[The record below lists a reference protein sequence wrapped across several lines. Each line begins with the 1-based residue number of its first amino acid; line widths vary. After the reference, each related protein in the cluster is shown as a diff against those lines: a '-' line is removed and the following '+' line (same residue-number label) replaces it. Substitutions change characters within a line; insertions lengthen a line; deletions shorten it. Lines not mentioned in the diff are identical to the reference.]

1 MSNFT
6 NHKELYLEQKI
17 IFAKHRSN
25 GFIVDL
31 VRDGLGFSVENIS
44 RVDKKDWERLRNED
58 NITSDKYAQVLDK
71 VYRVI
76 VREIFSIDDGQE
88 SKKDLENLSFFN
100 ALTKELLGYYSQYKS
115 YFETLGAGQKQLDF
129 ITISIFFVPFIAHAV
144 SHSTTS
150 SERDFKTEPFL
161 IDRILPSDSKTSI
174 MKVFELIE
182 YDLAQNNSQKKLRTL
197 IKEIFDSLKETNY
210 DGINKNINNWLN
222 GKNPPSLKNIKHIAK
237 VGEHCKDLSCRRI
250 EIYLK
255 LARIIQFAYDKA
267 CEYFGADLANL
278 LVEHFRLVTLLK
290 WQQFMAQITTKDCRF
305 FETIINEIGKKLPKS
320 TFAVLCNYL
329 YCYFS
334 NPFFDFFLH
343 KYIEMEGKY
352 SKELKQQ
359 EKEYFKSIQEFITP
373 MTQMN
378 ERGFFENIDFFFP
391 VKYFVPQSP
400 NDFDI
405 SNYQRY
411 LKMRI
416 ESFLNPLEVK
426 ILTKEEL
433 ACQLNKDFLEYAK
446 LTGDLFPL
454 TLPTRKK
461 QTNDEE
467 NFEKILQQI
476 QEQYDISQD
485 PYICFMQARFYA
497 QKLELDKAN
506 EFYLKA
512 LKYGKNVMGR
522 NFRATIKEG
531 LMISARLADKDSVD
545 LNNTKSDF
553 TKFYKEAYFL
563 NLITDLPNENNFAKH
578 FLLDE
583 QKKFY
588 GYFRYLY
595 PKNQTNDSKS
605 TKGAGILVDK
615 KRLKLQKKIQKYQN
629 GEIINITPN
638 RYITSKEQLQ
648 NIIIDF
654 ENPNKILT
662 QYPNPITQLM
672 HCCSLGDIESVEKLL
687 VKGADANI
695 LKKSDNASV
704 LHYCIDGIPPFS
716 LTPQHIELAK
726 LLIPK
731 CSKDTLN
738 ARHIKKKETILS
750 RCIERGLFE
759 LVKLLIENG
768 VDLESKTC
776 GGDDMSPLY
785 WCIWQIAFAKG
796 KIGFDDVMN
805 NITENQIKALMSH
818 RSNATFDDE
827 YIQDFERLIKEVMEQ
842 NDDCLLKTQEALK
855 FYHKQNLPKYYE
867 IFDLLIEHCNVNT
880 IQENLSNFTPLIYAT
895 EIDEPILVKKL
906 LEKGADKT
914 LTLDDGN
921 TAYHYAQKNHNL
933 ELMMLLR

>member
-1 MSNFT
+1 MGQ
-6 NHKELYLEQKI
+6 EI

-31 VRDGLGFSVENIS
+31 VRDGLGFSIENI
-44 RVDKKDWERLRNED
+44 RGVDKKDWERLRNED
-58 NITSDKYAQVLDK
+58 NITSDKYAEVLDK
-71 VYRVI
+71 VCRAI

-129 ITISIFFVPFIAHAV
+129 ITISIFFVPFVAHAV
-144 SHSTTS
+144 SDSTTS
-150 SERDFKTEPFL
+150 SERDFKTKPFL

-182 YDLAQNNSQKKLRTL
+182 YDLAQNNPQKELRAL
-197 IKEIFDSLKETNY
+197 IKEIFDNLKETNY

-222 GKNPPSLKNIKHIAK
+222 GKNPPKLENIKHIAK
-237 VGEHCKDLSCRRI
+237 VGKHCKDLSCRRI

-255 LARIIQFAYDKA
+255 LARIIQFAYDRA
-267 CEYFGADLANL
+267 CKYFGVDLANL

-290 WQQFMAQITTKDCRF
+290 WQQFTTKDYRF
-305 FETIINEIGKKLPKS
+305 FEAIINEIGKKLPES

-329 YCYFS
+329 DYYFS

-343 KYIEMEGKY
+343 KHIEMEGKY
-352 SKELKQQ
+352 SKELNQQ
-359 EKEYFKSIQEFITP
+359 EKEYFGSIQDFITL

-378 ERGFFENIDFFFP
+378 EKGLFENLDFFIP
-391 VKYFVPQSP
+391 VRYFVPQNP
-400 NDFDI
+400 NDFDTN
-405 SNYQRY
+405 NYQKY
-411 LKMRI
+411 FEMRI
-416 ESFLNPLEVK
+416 ESFLNPFEVK
-426 ILTKEEL
+426 ILTKEQLE
-433 ACQLNKDFLEYAK
+433 CQLNKDFLEYAQ
-446 LTGDLFPL
+446 LTRDLFPL
-454 TLPTRKK
+454 TLPTREK
-461 QTNDEE
+461 QIDDEV
-467 NFEKILQQI
+467 NFGKILQQI
-476 QEQYDISQD
+476 QRQYDISQD

-531 LMISARLADKDSVD
+531 LMISALLADKDSVD

-563 NLITDLPNENNFAKH
+563 NLITDLPNENHFAKH

-583 QKKFY
+583 QKKFDR
-588 GYFRYLY
+588 YFCYLY
-595 PKNQTNDSKS
+595 PQNQTNDSKN
-605 TKGAGILVDK
+605 TKGAGILADK
-615 KRLKLQKKIQKYQN
+615 KRLKLQKKIQKHQN
-629 GEIINITPN
+629 SEFISITPN
-638 RYITSKEQLQ
+638 MYITSKEQLQ
-648 NIIIDF
+648 NISIDF

-672 HCCSLGDIESVEKLL
+672 YCCSLGDIESVKKLL
-687 VKGADANI
+687 AKGADINI
-695 LKKSDNASV
+695 LEKSDNASV
-704 LHYCIDGIPPFS
+704 LHHCIDGILPFS

-731 CSKDTLN
+731 CSIDTLN
-738 ARHIKKKETILS
+738 ARCIKKKETILS
-750 RCIERGLFE
+750 RCIERGLVE
-759 LVKLLIENG
+759 LVELLIENG

-776 GGDDMSPLY
+776 SGDDMSPLY

-796 KIGFDDVMN
+796 KMIGFDDAMN
-805 NITENQIKALMSH
+805 DITENQIKTLMSH

-827 YIQDFERLIKEVMEQ
+827 YIRDFEKQKEVMRQ
-842 NDDCLLKTQEALK
+842 NYDCLLETQEALK

-867 IFDLLIEHCNVNT
+867 IFDLLIEYCNVNT
-880 IQENLSNFTPLIYAT
+880 IQENLYNFTPLIYAAK
-895 EIDEPILVKKL
+895 IDEPILVKKL
-906 LEKGADKT
+906 LAKGADKT
-914 LTLDDGN
+914 LTLDDGR

-933 ELMMLLR
+933 ELMMLLRE